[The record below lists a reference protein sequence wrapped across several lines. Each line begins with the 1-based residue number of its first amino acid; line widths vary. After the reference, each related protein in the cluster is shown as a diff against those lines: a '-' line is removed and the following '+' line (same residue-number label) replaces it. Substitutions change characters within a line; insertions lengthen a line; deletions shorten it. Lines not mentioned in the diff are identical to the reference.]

1 MRKTSQLV
9 VILAVVMLTGV
20 AVTSIIERPALAAQA
35 KTVWD
40 GVYTPQQAE
49 RGSASFA
56 ANCTRCHAAEANGG
70 EEGRNLAGR
79 VFWDSFKESTVDYLL
94 DYVSKN
100 MPNGTAAGTLSANTY
115 ADLVAF
121 ILSRNEIPAGT
132 TELTKDSAT
141 GVQII
146 AKGGPGELPNGTLV
160 RVVGCV
166 VGKQGNDWILNMATA
181 PERPNPAKDADDK
194 VRPLGTRTFQLKFLL
209 TPLDKEVGHRLRVR
223 GLLMGEGGKDGIN
236 VSQTDSLG
244 DSCK

>member
-1 MRKTSQLV
+1 MRKISQLV
-9 VILAVVMLTGV
+9 AILAVAILAFAALMSFT
-20 AVTSIIERPALAAQA
+20 ERPVAAAQG

-40 GVYTPQQAE
+40 GVYTQQQAE

-70 EEGRNLAGR
+70 EEGRNLAGK

-121 ILSRNEIPAGT
+121 ILSRNEIPAGA
-132 TELTKDSAT
+132 TELTKDSAA

-166 VGKQGNDWILNMATA
+166 VGKQGSDWVLNMATS

-209 TPLDKEVGHRLRVR
+209 VPLDKEIGHRIRVR

-236 VSQTDSLG
+236 VSQTDSLA